1 MRNSTKKVML
11 FVSISKIVDV
21 EVKEGQSVEEA
32 TYDYI
37 NDIGDDWEIENI
49 ITTEV

>member
-1 MRNSTKKVML
+1 ML
-11 FVSISKIVDV
+11 FVSISKTVDV
-21 EVKEGQSVEEA
+21 EVKMEQPIEEA
-32 TYDYI
+32 AYDYI